1 MKNQQRVFSTAMKKV
16 STKFNDGDDD
26 VDIDVNVDDTLTLR
40 QEKESHTL

>member
-1 MKNQQRVFSTAMKKV
+1 MKNKQRFFYTAMKN
-16 STKFNDGDDD
+16 FGDDD